1 MEKKYDYD
9 IIVAGAGMSGSLAA
23 AMAAKR
29 GYKVALLDRNKE
41 EEAGKKT
48 NWGGRRP
55 PEVHKVDG

>member
-23 AMAAKR
+23 AMAARR
-29 GYKVALLDRNKE
+29 GYKVVLLDRNKE

-48 NWGGRRP
+48 NWG
-55 PEVHKVDG
+55 